1 VSRVPER
8 RRLAAGFLIVLLVLS
23 PAGHAQT
30 DSLRSPSPG
39 TRIGEDASTIVRIT
53 GLTLSAPTRW
63 ESGDFLRAGGIAALT
78 AGTAL
83 LDRDMKDLA
92 HRNRSSFGDRLT
104 DVAVHYGEGG
114 PMVLLMAG
122 MYGAGLA
129 LENNWL
135 RETAFLAG
143 TAVVLSA
150 GISTA
155 GKFIVG
161 RARPY
166 AGLGNSDFK
175 PFSGSDEF
183 HSFPSGHTVAAF
195 AFSAVLAERIKNPW
209 ATVGLYTA
217 ATACAYSRIY
227 EDQHWLSD
235 IVFSAAV
242 SIAIA
247 HSVVRWF
254 EERPGPAGDAGF
266 SVVPTGE
273 GIVIIW
279 RL

>member
-1 VSRVPER
+1 M
-8 RRLAAGFLIVLLVLS
+8 FLLVLP
-23 PAGHAQT
+23 PAGYSQT
-30 DSLRSPSPG
+30 DSLRNPSLG
-39 TRIGEDASTIVRIT
+39 TRIGEDASTMLRVA
-53 GLTLSAPTRW
+53 GHTLSTPAHW
-63 ESGDFLRAGGIAALT
+63 ESEDFLRAAGVVALT

-83 LDRDMKDLA
+83 LDQEMRDLV
-92 HRNRSSFGDRLT
+92 HRNQSSFGDRMAHI
-104 DVAVHYGEGG
+104 AVRYGEGG
-114 PMVLLMAG
+114 PMILLVGG

-135 RETAFLAG
+135 RETAVLAG
-143 TAVVLSA
+143 TAVVISA

-166 AGLGNSDFK
+166 TESGNRNFR

-183 HSFPSGHTVAAF
+183 HSFPSGHTVTAF
-195 AFSAVLAERIKNPW
+195 AFSAVLAERIRNPW
-209 ATVGLYTA
+209 ATIGLYTA
-217 ATACAYSRIY
+217 ATACAFSRIY

-235 IVFSAAV
+235 VVFSAAV

-254 EERPGPAGDAGF
+254 ENQPDPGGDAGL

-273 GIVIIW
+273 GIVIVW